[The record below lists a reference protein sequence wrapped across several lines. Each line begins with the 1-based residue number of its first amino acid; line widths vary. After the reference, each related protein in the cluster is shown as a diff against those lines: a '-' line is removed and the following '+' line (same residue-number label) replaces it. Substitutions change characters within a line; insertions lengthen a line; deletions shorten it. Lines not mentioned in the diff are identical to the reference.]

1 MVNIR
6 VINAELERKK
16 MINTYMTIYQ
26 QFDNS
31 ILILKFLWDSNLVLC
46 LWFLPQFKISPVVNL
61 LYS

>member
-31 ILILKFLWDSNLVLC
+31 ILILKFL
-46 LWFLPQFKISPVVNL
+46 
-61 LYS
+61 